1 MRSDVPYID
10 LYGTETQDGNIRKNR
25 FYLQNI
31 PPGVTHP
38 AIERLYPEIA
48 PIWIS
53 WIDESSAWLTIKTF
67 AKVDLVKTGIL
78 GIERVRP
85 FLQGG
90 TRYTEGVAY
99 NINQSAA
106 NMEVLTGEQWELLQK
121 STKAQQQKST
131 SVQDQESTPSLSSTS
146 LQSESNTS
154 TSTETTTKLEFDGST
169 TSSTQSALPTGG
181 SSYDDLDIPI
191 PASFQTKRKNEFEES
206 EMETKK
212 QKSTE

>member
-1 MRSDVPYID
+1 MFI
-10 LYGTETQDGNIRKNR
+10 LFILDGNIRKNR

-99 NINQSAA
+99 NINQTAA
-106 NMEVLTGEQWELLQK
+106 NMEILTGEQWELLQK
-121 STKAQQQKST
+121 STKAQQQKPS
-131 SVQDQESTPSLSSTS
+131 SVQGQESTSQSSIP
-146 LQSESNTS
+146 LQSESNIS
-154 TSTETTTKLEFDGST
+154 TSTETPTKLEFDGST
-169 TSSTQSALPTGG
+169 ISSAQSALPTGG
-181 SSYDDLDIPI
+181 SSYDGKYHKDIVI
-191 PASFQTKRKNEFEES
+191 YISIKFKKGFFSHVYSSFLLY
-206 EMETKK
+206 
-212 QKSTE
+212 